1 MYGREWVGRYQQKNV
16 DLIHSILSF
25 WCVVA
30 VGVAV
35 CGPISDYFLP
45 LVNDSA
51 FGPLLYLIGTLFT
64 IFLFI
69 LPTFLICYKLLVLFE
84 KWAIKEEE
92 VRLEKESILR
102 FIRIWPNLT
111 KNKTEDE
118 IKELMKEDEELSKIT
133 DFSWW
138 VDDFHRRQKINKDN

>member
-1 MYGREWVGRYQQKNV
+1 MSELVLQSVIEG
-16 DLIHSILSF
+16 S
-25 WCVVA
+25 
-30 VGVAV
+30 
-35 CGPISDYFLP
+35 YFLP

-118 IKELMKEDEELSKIT
+118 IKELMKEYEELSETK
-133 DFSWW
+133 DSSWW
-138 VDDFHRRQKINKDN
+138 VDHFHRRQKINKDN

>member
-1 MYGREWVGRYQQKNV
+1 MKYYPIVM
-16 DLIHSILSF
+16 L
-25 WCVVA
+25 CVVV
-30 VGVAV
+30 VGVTV
-35 CGPISDYFLP
+35 VGPISDYFLP

-118 IKELMKEDEELSKIT
+118 IKELMKEYEELSETK
-133 DFSWW
+133 DSSWW
-138 VDDFHRRQKINKDN
+138 VDHFHRRQKINKDN

>member
-92 VRLEKESILR
+92 VRLEKESILC
-102 FIRIWPNLT
+102 FIRRRPNLT

>member
-118 IKELMKEDEELSKIT
+118 IKELMKEYEELSETK
-133 DFSWW
+133 DSSWW
-138 VDDFHRRQKINKDN
+138 VDHFHRRQKINKDN